1 LSARE
6 VEYALDSGSISEA
19 TCQKPCNLSSLTR
32 SAFGIAWHAVD
43 RPPAL
48 GVEARLFG
56 SMRRG
61 DVTIGSDID
70 ILVVNCGH
78 LDHDEIAFQ
87 IRSIESDIAVDV
99 VFLDEVARDARSRFM
114 AAAGEP

>member
-1 LSARE
+1 MPETMQPIIVDPQRIRDRLAR
-6 VEYALDSGSISEA
+6 G
-19 TCQKPCNLSSLTR
+19 R
-32 SAFGIAWHAVD
+32 STAGAITAHMQ
-43 RPPAL
+43 AL

-56 SMRRG
+56 SMKRG

-87 IRSIESDIAVDV
+87 IRSIESDIPVDV
-99 VFLDEVARDARSRFM
+99 VFLDEVARDARPRFM